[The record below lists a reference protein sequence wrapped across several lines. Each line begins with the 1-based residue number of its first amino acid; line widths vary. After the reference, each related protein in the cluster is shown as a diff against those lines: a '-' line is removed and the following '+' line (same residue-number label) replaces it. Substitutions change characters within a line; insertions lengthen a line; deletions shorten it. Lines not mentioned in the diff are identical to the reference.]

1 MCIRPYLHYSSRSL
15 LCHVVDS
22 VLVSQPIRSLHCVVE
37 MPPPVIILHVSQS
50 CVDPTLWTRL
60 IFNNSVKLNR
70 HCTIVDYIYMKLC
83 ICIANHYCEFV
94 KSQCNERIR
103 NLAWWNAAEK
113 TQNIQN
119 NACPE
124 WTYKK
129 VLLYLCSNSVRPGG
143 EELGDAGSV
152 EASLW
157 QAKSCSESSSS
168 SSYHYSIKLMIH
180 NRVLRR
186 DLKTMKEGSYC
197 KTSNKE
203 WLACS
208 WKLNSHHSQG
218 VWWVWGVCIV

>member
-1 MCIRPYLHYSSRSL
+1 MCMRPYLHYSSRSL

-129 VLLYLCSNSVRPGG
+129 RVVIPVQQQCETWWGRAWWCRQCWSQPLTGQKLLWVQLLQLLPLQHQTHDPQPGT
-143 EELGDAGSV
+143 A
-152 EASLW
+152 
-157 QAKSCSESSSS
+157 
-168 SSYHYSIKLMIH
+168 
-180 NRVLRR
+180 
-186 DLKTMKEGSYC
+186 
-197 KTSNKE
+197 
-203 WLACS
+203 
-208 WKLNSHHSQG
+208 
-218 VWWVWGVCIV
+218 